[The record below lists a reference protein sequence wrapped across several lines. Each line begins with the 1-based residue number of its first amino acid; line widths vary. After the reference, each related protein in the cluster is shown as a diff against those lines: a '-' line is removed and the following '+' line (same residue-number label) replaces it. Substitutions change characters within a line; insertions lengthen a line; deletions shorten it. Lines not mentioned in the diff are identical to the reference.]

1 METHRS
7 RQSLTVEIPAHRI
20 RHHGLQL
27 GERIA
32 LRANATA
39 RRIVPTGHEP
49 SRLGA
54 RSDSENQFHVRTLP
68 PLPLRSNQS
77 SRILRMKPPRQ
88 NVGKAGTQGTKPLPD
103 GAGIAVR
110 PFPIHRFNA
119 AFDAPHDLGEILTPE
134 QMAARVPLA
143 PTPADINRAARKALD
158 ALIGC
163 GPKQTV
169 PHLDTALLLAEGLAR
184 LRDFALAGDAAAMRS
199 LGDVLS
205 QAVADLAE
213 LARKKPEVVRE
224 WSRKQNVV
232 PVLTGKN
239 AAQTGTKKDVG
250 QLRRDLEDFDV
261 GALSPYKINPAPK
274 VGGGTFNAATPVDAL
289 AGLLVHHLGNYRYS
303 TLLMAHP
310 VPKWAQLAADLTE
323 LTKANATQWREA
335 AWECLMSATGSQPE
349 KHTDLGKGR
358 ASEGPGAER
367 EMIKKSLLD
376 AIKRM
381 ARKLE

>member
-1 METHRS
+1 
-7 RQSLTVEIPAHRI
+7 
-20 RHHGLQL
+20 
-27 GERIA
+27 
-32 LRANATA
+32 
-39 RRIVPTGHEP
+39 
-49 SRLGA
+49 
-54 RSDSENQFHVRTLP
+54 
-68 PLPLRSNQS
+68 
-77 SRILRMKPPRQ
+77 MKPPRQ

-134 QMAARVPLA
+134 QMAAKV

-158 ALIGC
+158 ALVGC
-163 GPKQTV
+163 GPKQNV

-184 LRDFALAGDAAAMRS
+184 LRDFALAGDRDAMRW
-199 LGDVLS
+199 LGFVLS

-213 LARKKPEVVRE
+213 LARQKPEVVRE
-224 WSRKQNVV
+224 WSRTQNVV

-250 QLRRDLEDFDV
+250 QLRRDLDDFDV

-274 VGGGTFNAATPVDAL
+274 RGGGSFNAATPVDAL
-289 AGLLVHHLGNYRYS
+289 AGNLCQHLASYRAMLPLLQK
-303 TLLMAHP
+303 P
-310 VPKWAQLAADLTE
+310 VPQWAQLAAGLPE
-323 LTKANATQWREA
+323 LTKAHATQWRDA

-349 KHTDLGKGR
+349 KLIALGKGR
-358 ASEGPGAER
+358 ASEGPAAER

>member
-1 METHRS
+1 MKSPRK
-7 RQSLTVEIPAHRI
+7 
-20 RHHGLQL
+20 
-27 GERIA
+27 
-32 LRANATA
+32 
-39 RRIVPTGHEP
+39 
-49 SRLGA
+49 
-54 RSDSENQFHVRTLP
+54 TL
-68 PLPLRSNQS
+68 
-77 SRILRMKPPRQ
+77 
-88 NVGKAGTQGTKPLPD
+88 GKAGTKGTKPLPD

-110 PFPIHRFNA
+110 PFPIHLFNA
-119 AFDAPHDLGEILTPE
+119 AFDAPHDLGEILTPA
-134 QMAARVPLA
+134 QMAAKVPQA
-143 PTPADINRAARKALD
+143 PEPADINRAARKALD
-158 ALIGC
+158 ALVGC
-163 GPKQTV
+163 GPKQPV
-169 PHLDTALLLAEGLAR
+169 PHVYTADALAR
-184 LRDFALAGDAAAMRS
+184 GLRALRDFALAGDQDAMRS
-199 LGDVLS
+199 LGFVLW

-239 AAQTGTKKDVG
+239 AAQTGSKKDVG
-250 QLRRDLEDFDV
+250 QLRRDLDAFDV

-274 VGGGTFNAATPVDAL
+274 RGGGTFNAATPVDAL
-289 AGLLVHHLGNYRYS
+289 AGLLVHHLGSYRYS
-303 TLLMAHP
+303 TLLMARP
-310 VPKWAQLAADLTE
+310 PKWAQLAADLPE

-358 ASEGPGAER
+358 ASEGPAAER

>member
-1 METHRS
+1 
-7 RQSLTVEIPAHRI
+7 
-20 RHHGLQL
+20 
-27 GERIA
+27 
-32 LRANATA
+32 
-39 RRIVPTGHEP
+39 
-49 SRLGA
+49 
-54 RSDSENQFHVRTLP
+54 
-68 PLPLRSNQS
+68 
-77 SRILRMKPPRQ
+77 MKSPRKT
-88 NVGKAGTQGTKPLPD
+88 VGKAGTKGTKPLPD
-103 GAGIAVR
+103 GGGIAVR
-110 PFPIHRFNA
+110 AFPIHL
-119 AFDAPHDLGEILTPE
+119 FDATLDAHDLGEILTPS
-134 QMAARVPLA
+134 QMAAKATPHAIAEANGEPPDKVPA
-143 PTPADINRAARKALD
+143 SVSPRHIAKATGKAIAALV
-158 ALIGC
+158 GS
-163 GPKQTV
+163 GPKQDV
-169 PHLDTALLLAEGLAR
+169 PHFDTALALAEGLAR

-205 QAVADLAE
+205 LAVADLAE

-239 AAQTGTKKDVG
+239 AAQTGTKKSPVG
-250 QLRRDLEDFDV
+250 QLRRDLDAFDV

-289 AGLLVHHLGNYRYS
+289 AGHLVHHLGKHRYS

-310 VPKWAQLAADLTE
+310 VPDWAKLAADLTE
-323 LTKANATQWREA
+323 LTKANATQWRDA

>member
-1 METHRS
+1 
-7 RQSLTVEIPAHRI
+7 
-20 RHHGLQL
+20 
-27 GERIA
+27 
-32 LRANATA
+32 
-39 RRIVPTGHEP
+39 
-49 SRLGA
+49 
-54 RSDSENQFHVRTLP
+54 
-68 PLPLRSNQS
+68 
-77 SRILRMKPPRQ
+77 MKPPRQ

-134 QMAARVPLA
+134 QMAAKV

-158 ALIGC
+158 ALVGC

-184 LRDFALAGDAAAMRS
+184 LRDFALAGDRDAMRW
-199 LGDVLS
+199 LGFVLS

-213 LARKKPEVVRE
+213 LARQKPEVVRE
-224 WSRKQNVV
+224 WSRTQNVV

-250 QLRRDLEDFDV
+250 QLRRDLDDFDV

-274 VGGGTFNAATPVDAL
+274 RGGGSFNAATPVDAL
-289 AGLLVHHLGNYRYS
+289 AGNLCQHLASYRAMLPLLQK
-303 TLLMAHP
+303 P
-310 VPKWAQLAADLTE
+310 VPQWAQLAAGLPE
-323 LTKANATQWREA
+323 LTKAHATQWRDA

-349 KHTDLGKGR
+349 KLIALGKGR
-358 ASEGPGAER
+358 ASEGPAAER

>member
-1 METHRS
+1 
-7 RQSLTVEIPAHRI
+7 
-20 RHHGLQL
+20 
-27 GERIA
+27 
-32 LRANATA
+32 
-39 RRIVPTGHEP
+39 
-49 SRLGA
+49 
-54 RSDSENQFHVRTLP
+54 
-68 PLPLRSNQS
+68 
-77 SRILRMKPPRQ
+77 MKPPRQ

-110 PFPIHRFNA
+110 PFAIHLFDA
-119 AFDAPHDLGEILTPE
+119 AFNAPHDLGEILTPE
-134 QMAARVPLA
+134 QMAAKVPLA

-169 PHLDTALLLAEGLAR
+169 PHFDTALLLAEGLAR

-205 QAVADLAE
+205 LAVADLAE

-239 AAQTGTKKDVG
+239 AAQTGTRKHVG
-250 QLRRDLEDFDV
+250 QLRRDLDAFDV

-274 VGGGTFNAATPVDAL
+274 RGGGSFNAATPVDAL
-289 AGLLVHHLGNYRYS
+289 AGHLIHYLGNHRYS

-310 VPKWAQLAADLTE
+310 VPDWAKLAADLPE

-349 KHTDLGKGR
+349 KHIALGKGR
-358 ASEGPGAER
+358 ASEGPAAER
-367 EMIKKSLLD
+367 EMIKTSLLA

>member
-1 METHRS
+1 
-7 RQSLTVEIPAHRI
+7 
-20 RHHGLQL
+20 
-27 GERIA
+27 
-32 LRANATA
+32 
-39 RRIVPTGHEP
+39 
-49 SRLGA
+49 
-54 RSDSENQFHVRTLP
+54 
-68 PLPLRSNQS
+68 
-77 SRILRMKPPRQ
+77 MKPPRQ

-103 GAGIAVR
+103 GVGIAVR
-110 PFPIHRFNA
+110 PFPIHLFNA
-119 AFDAPHDLGEILTPE
+119 AFDAAHDLGEILTPE
-134 QMAARVPLA
+134 QMAAKVPLA

-184 LRDFALAGDAAAMRS
+184 LRDFALAGDLDAMRA

-224 WSRKQNVV
+224 WSRTQNVV

-239 AAQTGTKKDVG
+239 AAQTGTKKSPVG
-250 QLRRDLEDFDV
+250 QLRRDLDDFDV

-274 VGGGTFNAATPVDAL
+274 VGGGTFNAATPVNAL
-289 AGLLVHHLGNYRYS
+289 AGHLIHYLGKHRYP

-310 VPKWAQLAADLTE
+310 VPPWAQLAADLPE
-323 LTKANATQWREA
+323 LTKAHATQWREA

-349 KHTDLGKGR
+349 KLIALGKGR
-358 ASEGPGAER
+358 ASEGRAAER
-367 EMIKKSLLD
+367 EMIKKSLLA
-376 AIKRM
+376 AIKRI